1 MKSLSGCIFVDAGLE
16 YSYWRHCVD
25 FVFFLINQGAAA
37 TAGVCSVVEIAS
49 NLLSFLA
56 GVSSLLSVSMR
67 TK

>member
-1 MKSLSGCIFVDAGLE
+1 M
-16 YSYWRHCVD
+16 

-37 TAGVCSVVEIAS
+37 TACVCSVVEIAS